1 MKLWTFTRRASTP
14 FGRELAEGLFFL
26 MSVLSQTLF
35 AFVGGHFVF
44 LSFFT
49 AWHSTFRLVRLLADV
64 KKFILNR

>member
-1 MKLWTFTRRASTP
+1 MDYLLRQTRDPLVA
-14 FGRELAEGLFFL
+14 ELAEGLFFL

-49 AWHSTFRLVRLLADV
+49 AWHNTFSLVRPLADV
-64 KKFILNR
+64 KKFILNL